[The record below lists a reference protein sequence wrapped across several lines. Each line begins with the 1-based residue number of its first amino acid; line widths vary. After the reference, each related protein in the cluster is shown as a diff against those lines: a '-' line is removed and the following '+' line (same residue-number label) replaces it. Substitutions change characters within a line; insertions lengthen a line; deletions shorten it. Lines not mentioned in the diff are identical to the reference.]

1 MSNIALTVESINAM
15 KPLDIVTNENVRAR
29 FIQIWDTLWG
39 AGSGEVA
46 YECESLF
53 FNNKLRDDEK
63 LQRATRFSIFTC
75 LCKSWYLS
83 CSCCKM

>member
-15 KPLDIVTNENVRAR
+15 NPLDIVTNENVRAR

-39 AGSGEVA
+39 AGTGEAA
-46 YECESLF
+46 YERESF
-53 FNNKLRDDEK
+53 YFNNKLREDEK

-75 LCKSWYLS
+75 FIKQECVLKARQI
-83 CSCCKM
+83 